1 MVLTQQRIKVG
12 DIFIGIHVEVD
23 IRIILHDLSLF
34 VRKETLDVDIEMI
47 KMVRKFIL
55 KGGEQAC
62 WRRGGFDPKDIR
74 EFFQFTVEDEV
85 IGFISPVGGND
96 VSARILRA
104 EMVEH
109 VVQGRALVRVLA
121 GLDDDIEESF

>member
-1 MVLTQQRIKVG
+1 MYLQQYAFFTCNLGHLYYAINTKMVLTQQRIKVG

-62 WRRGGFDPKDIR
+62 WRREGFDPKDIR
-74 EFFQFTVEDEV
+74 EFFQFTVKDEV
-85 IGFISPVGGND
+85 I
-96 VSARILRA
+96 
-104 EMVEH
+104 
-109 VVQGRALVRVLA
+109 
-121 GLDDDIEESF
+121 

>member
-1 MVLTQQRIKVG
+1 
-12 DIFIGIHVEVD
+12 
-23 IRIILHDLSLF
+23 
-34 VRKETLDVDIEMI
+34 MI

-96 VSARILRA
+96 VSAGILRA

-121 GLDDDIEESF
+121 GLDDDIEERF